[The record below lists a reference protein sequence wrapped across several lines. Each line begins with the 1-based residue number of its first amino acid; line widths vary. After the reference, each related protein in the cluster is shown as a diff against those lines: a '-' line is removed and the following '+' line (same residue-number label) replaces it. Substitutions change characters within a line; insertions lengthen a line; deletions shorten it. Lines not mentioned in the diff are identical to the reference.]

1 MRLLAWVLGLLK
13 LLASVLML
21 AGLLWG
27 ASALWFRLAGSISSA
42 PARALILGVWV
53 GGGLL
58 CIAMLWQ
65 RRKARKGL
73 VVYGTGFAAIAL
85 WWIMV
90 HPGPDRPWAPL
101 PVLQLVDQACA
112 KLRR

>member
-1 MRLLAWVLGLLK
+1 LLRLLASL
-13 LLASVLML
+13 LML

-27 ASALWFRLAGSISSA
+27 ASALWFQLAGSVSSA
-42 PARALILGVWV
+42 PARALLLGAWV

-73 VVYGTGFAAIAL
+73 LVYGLALAAIVL
-85 WWIMV
+85 WWIAI
-90 HPGPDRPWAPL
+90 HPAPNRPWAP
-101 PVLQLVDQACA
+101 PQVQQFAQRMYGLVP
-112 KLRR
+112 R

>member
-1 MRLLAWVLGLLK
+1 MRWVLGLLR
-13 LLASVLML
+13 LLASMLML

-27 ASALWFRLAGSISSA
+27 ASALWFNLAGSVSSA
-42 PARALILGVWV
+42 PARALLLGAWV

-73 VVYGTGFAAIAL
+73 VMYGLAFVAIML
-85 WWIMV
+85 WWITT
-90 HPGPDRPWAPL
+90 HPSSNRPWAPA
-101 PVLQLVDQACA
+101 PVQQWVDRAWSSLQ
-112 KLRR
+112 R